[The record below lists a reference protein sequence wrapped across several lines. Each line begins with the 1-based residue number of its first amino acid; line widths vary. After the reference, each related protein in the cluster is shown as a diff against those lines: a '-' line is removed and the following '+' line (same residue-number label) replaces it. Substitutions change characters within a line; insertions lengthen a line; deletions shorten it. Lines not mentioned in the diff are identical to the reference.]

1 MVMTAPARSA
11 PSVEQW
17 AVAFMA
23 SALAAA
29 VVAPV
34 AARVSLALGVA
45 GLIACFA
52 PLPWAA
58 RRMPGSLRGA
68 LHRRPLVAL
77 VWLLL
82 ALIAVAQ
89 IGRLSAFMADSSR
102 LWGSTI
108 PDPIVSNHQCMSAYV
123 HAADLAR
130 RGEENLYDPKWYPAF
145 TAPANTTPG
154 FPSPVAGLGPWID
167 DPFEYPSPFL
177 LLPRAALAV
186 TNSFDAIRA
195 AWFVIQALAL
205 MATVLLLAAWVGGRH
220 GLTAALLLPL
230 LFASIPTMF
239 DLQFGQFHMMAVA
252 LAVTAMIAFEERRAA
267 LGGALLAFAILGK
280 VFPAMFF
287 LYLALRRQW
296 RAAAWTVAFLAA
308 FTLLSIPFVGWKPLL
323 AFFTFQVPRIV
334 TGEAFSFITK
344 PGVPLFYLSR
354 NFSITS
360 VVPKLGILGVPGM
373 TRGLSLAVTWL
384 FTLAIIGFNQRAARG
399 ARSRLGEART
409 WLALLTIA
417 SLRAPLAPSSY
428 VTVTSLWLLTYLAGG
443 IRGRVPVVIAFA
455 LAWALIVGAPPL
467 PDRADLVVGLIGQAL
482 VFGIAIAT
490 LFHPDPDPEPRPERA
505 AAAPLPRLQE
515 A

>member
-1 MVMTAPARSA
+1 
-11 PSVEQW
+11 
-17 AVAFMA
+17 VAFLG

-29 VVAPV
+29 VVVPV
-34 AARVSLALGVA
+34 AARA
-45 GLIACFA
+45 GLAIAGAALVACLA
-52 PLPWAA
+52 PVPWAA
-58 RRMPGSLRGA
+58 RRIPASLRGSLR
-68 LHRRPLVAL
+68 RRPVVAAA
-77 VWLLL
+77 WLLL
-82 ALIAVAQ
+82 AVVAIAQ
-89 IGRLSAFMADSSR
+89 MGRLSAFMADSSR

-130 RGEENLYDPKWYPAF
+130 RGEGNLYDPKWYPAF

-154 FPSPVAGLGPWID
+154 FPSPVAGLGRWID

-186 TNSFDAIRA
+186 TNSFDSIRA
-195 AWFVIQALAL
+195 AWFLINALAL
-205 MATVLLLAAWVGGRH
+205 MATVLLLAAWAGGRY
-220 GLTAALLLPL
+220 GLTAGLLLPL

-252 LAVTAMIAFEERRAA
+252 LTVTAMIAFEGRRAV

-280 VFPAMFF
+280 MFPAMFL

-296 RAAAWTVAFLAA
+296 RAAGWTVAFLAA
-308 FTLLSIPFVGWKPLL
+308 FTLLSIPFVGWRPLV

-334 TGEAFSFITK
+334 SGEAFSFITK
-344 PGVPLFYLSR
+344 PDVPLFYLSR

-373 TRGLSLAVTWL
+373 TRALSLGVTWL
-384 FTLAIIGFNQRAARG
+384 FTLAIIWLNQRAARG
-399 ARSRLGEART
+399 ARSRVAEART

-443 IRGRVPVVIAFA
+443 IRGRAPLVIAFA

-467 PDRADLVVGLIGQAL
+467 PDRVDLVVGLIGQAL

-490 LFHPDPDPEPRPERA
+490 LLRPEPGADRDTNVKRA
-505 AAAPLPRLQE
+505 PAAPLQRPQE